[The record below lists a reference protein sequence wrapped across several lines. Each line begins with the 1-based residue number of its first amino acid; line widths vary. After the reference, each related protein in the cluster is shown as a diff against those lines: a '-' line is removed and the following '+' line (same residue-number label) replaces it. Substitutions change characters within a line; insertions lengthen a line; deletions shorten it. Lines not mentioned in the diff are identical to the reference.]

1 MSTTLKAISFPGFE
15 NIQVA
20 IRILATLPA
29 HTYCECERPF
39 SALKRLK
46 NYNRSTT
53 MIAER
58 LNGLALMHIHRDIEP
73 DVEEIINKFAQLGP
87 RRLELL

>member
-1 MSTTLKAISFPGFE
+1 
-15 NIQVA
+15 
-20 IRILATLPA
+20 
-29 HTYCECERPF
+29 
-39 SALKRLK
+39 
-46 NYNRSTT
+46 

-58 LNGLALMHIHRDIEP
+58 LNGLSLMHIHRDIEP